1 MTLVAI
7 WFAQNK
13 NYNATKHMRAKMI
26 NELKMLSANMKKT
39 LESVN
44 EKSKE
49 IAAIIKTHRHVL
61 FCG

>member
-13 NYNATKHMRAKMI
+13 NFNATKKLRSKMI
-26 NELKMLSANMKKT
+26 NELKMLSTNMKKT

-49 IAAIIKTHRHVL
+49 IAQKIK
-61 FCG
+61 G